1 MAHMKLKKI
10 SKKNKLKSISIIVFI
25 YFIFSYTFYN
35 SFKNNEKISNEQFIT
50 FLLNNGNS
58 NFTNEYKFPAILNKT
73 MSYFLK
79 IDFTKP
85 DTLFNNS
92 ILGYQ
97 YQITQNV
104 QNEINNDNDEY
115 SNLEEL
121 KEISYYIE
129 DPNKVDIDNPIVYI
143 YNSHQLE
150 NYNNDNLEIYGITP
164 NVLMASYLL
173 KEKLN
178 QKGISTIV
186 EDTNLTEFLELNN
199 WDHASSYKASRI
211 FMLDK
216 QNTYKSLK
224 YYIDIHRDSVG
235 KTLSTTTINDKPY
248 ARILFVVGLEHKNYQ
263 KNLNLANKLNDLF
276 NKYYQGLSRGVLK
289 KEGQNVNGIYNQ
301 DISENS
307 MLIELGGVDNNIDE
321 VLNTINAIADIL
333 NIYIKENN

>member
-1 MAHMKLKKI
+1 MSHMKLKKPT
-10 SKKNKLKSISIIVFI
+10 KKKKIKYILIIIFI
-25 YFIFSYTFYN
+25 YSTFAYTFYN
-35 SFKNNEKISNEQFIT
+35 SFKNNKKISNENFIN

-58 NFTNEYKFPAILNKT
+58 NFINEYHFPQIINKT
-73 MSYFLK
+73 MNYFLK
-79 IDFTKP
+79 IDLTKP
-85 DTLFNNS
+85 ESLFNS
-92 ILGYQ
+92 TIIGYQ
-97 YQITQNV
+97 NKV
-104 QNEINNDNDEY
+104 EKNEDEEEY

-129 DPNKVDIDNPIVYI
+129 DPNKVDINNPIIYI

-178 QKGISTIV
+178 NKGISTIV

-199 WDHASSYKASRI
+199 WNYANSYRASRI

-224 YYIDIHRDSVG
+224 YYIDIHRDSVN
-235 KTLSTTTINDKPY
+235 KALSTVTINNKPY

-263 KNLNLANKLNDLF
+263 KNLDLANQINELF
-276 NKYYQGLSRGVLK
+276 NKHYKGLSRGVLK
-289 KEGQNVNGIYNQ
+289 KEGQTVDGIYHQ
-301 DISENS
+301 DISNNA

-321 VLNTINAIADIL
+321 VLNTITAIADIL
-333 NIYIKENN
+333 SIYIKEQTN

>member
-1 MAHMKLKKI
+1 MSHMKLKKPNKQ
-10 SKKNKLKSISIIVFI
+10 SKIKYILLIIFI

-35 SFKNNEKISNEQFIT
+35 SLKNNKSISNEQFIL

-58 NFTNEYKFPAILNKT
+58 NFTNNYKLPNIINKT
-73 MSYFLK
+73 MSYILK

-85 DTLFNNS
+85 ETLFNEN
-92 ILGYQ
+92 ILGY
-97 YQITQNV
+97 
-104 QNEINNDNDEY
+104 NNKEPDEDEY

-121 KEISYYIE
+121 KEISYYIS
-129 DPNKVDIDNPIVYI
+129 DPNKVDITNPVVYI

-150 NYNNDNLEIYGITP
+150 NYNNYNLEIYGITP

-178 QKGISTIV
+178 EKGISTIV

-199 WDHASSYKASRI
+199 WNYSQSYKASRI

-224 YYIDIHRDSVG
+224 YYIDIHRDSVN
-235 KTLSTTTINDKPY
+235 KNLSTININGKSY

-263 KNLNLANKLNDLF
+263 KNLDLANQINTLF
-276 NKYYQGLSRGVLK
+276 NKHYKGLSRGVLQK
-289 KEGQNVNGIYNQ
+289 KGANVDGIYNQ
-301 DISENS
+301 DISKNA
-307 MLIELGGVDNNIDE
+307 MLIEVGGVDNNIDE

-333 NIYIKENN
+333 NLYIKEQK

>member
-1 MAHMKLKKI
+1 MSHMKLKNKPKKKKI
-10 SKKNKLKSISIIVFI
+10 KYLLLTIFI
-25 YFIFSYTFYN
+25 YFIFSYTFYI
-35 SFKNNEKISNEQFIT
+35 SFKNNKNISNEQFIK

-58 NFTNEYKFPAILNKT
+58 NFTNEYKFPNIINKT
-73 MSYFLK
+73 VGYLLK

-85 DTLFNNS
+85 ETLFNES
-92 ILGYQ
+92 IIGYN
-97 YQITQNV
+97 I
-104 QNEINNDNDEY
+104 ESDEDKEY

-129 DPNKVDIDNPIVYI
+129 DPYKVDIENPIVYI

-150 NYNNDNLEIYGITP
+150 NYNNSNLEIYGITP

-178 QKGISTIV
+178 KNGISTIV

-199 WDHASSYKASRI
+199 WNHAMSYKASRI

-224 YYIDIHRDSVG
+224 YYIDIHRDSIN
-235 KTLSTTTINDKPY
+235 KSLSTIKINDKSY

-263 KNLNLANKLNDLF
+263 KNLKLANEINSLF
-276 NKYYQGLSRGVLK
+276 DKYYKGLSRGVLK
-289 KEGQNVNGIYNQ
+289 KEGQNVDGIYNQ
-301 DISENS
+301 DISSNA
-307 MLIELGGVDNNIDE
+307 MLIEVGGVDNNIDE
-321 VLNTINAIADIL
+321 VLNTVNAITDIL
-333 NIYIKENN
+333 TKYIKDKHE

>member
-1 MAHMKLKKI
+1 MAHMKLK
-10 SKKNKLKSISIIVFI
+10 SNNKKKKFKYIFIIIFI

-35 SFKNNEKISNEQFIT
+35 SFKNNKAISNEQFIL

-58 NFTNEYKFPAILNKT
+58 NFTNEYKFPNLINKT
-73 MSYFLK
+73 MSYLLK

-85 DTLFNNS
+85 ETLFNES

-97 YQITQNV
+97 
-104 QNEINNDNDEY
+104 NENIEEDEY
-115 SNLEEL
+115 SNLEQL
-121 KEISYYIE
+121 KEISYYIS

-150 NYNNDNLEIYGITP
+150 NYSNENLEIYGITP

-178 QKGISTIV
+178 EKGISTIV

-199 WDHASSYKASRI
+199 WNHANSYKASRI

-224 YYIDIHRDSVG
+224 YYIDIHRDSIN
-235 KTLSTTTINDKPY
+235 KNLSTVTINNKSY

-263 KNLNLANKLNDLF
+263 KNLNLANEINELF
-276 NKYYQGLSRGVLK
+276 NKHYKGLSRGVLK
-289 KEGQNVNGIYNQ
+289 KEGENVNGIYNQ
-301 DISENS
+301 DISENA
-307 MLIELGGVDNNIDE
+307 MLIEVGGVDNNIDE
-321 VLNTINAIADIL
+321 VLNTINAISDIL
-333 NIYIKENN
+333 SIYIGEHHE

>member
-10 SKKNKLKSISIIVFI
+10 SKKTKLKSIFIIIFI
-25 YFIFSYTFYN
+25 YIIFSYTFYN
-35 SFKNNEKISNEQFIT
+35 SFKNNDKISNEQFIT

-58 NFTNEYKFPAILNKT
+58 NFINEYKFPIILNKT
-73 MSYFLK
+73 MTYLLK
-79 IDFTKP
+79 IDLTKP

-92 ILGYQ
+92 ILGYTN
-97 YQITQNV
+97 QINTNI
-104 QNEINNDNDEY
+104 QNENNNDSDEY

-178 QKGISTIV
+178 QRGISTIV

-224 YYIDIHRDSVG
+224 YYIDIHRDSIG
-235 KTLSTTTINDKPY
+235 KSLSTTTINDKPY

-263 KNLNLANKLNDLF
+263 KNLDLANKLNDLF
-276 NKYYQGLSRGVLK
+276 NKHYQGLSRGVLK

>member
-1 MAHMKLKKI
+1 MAHMKLKKPT
-10 SKKNKLKSISIIVFI
+10 KKKKIKYLLTTILI

-35 SFKNNEKISNEQFIT
+35 SFKNNKNISNEQFIN

-58 NFTNEYKFPAILNKT
+58 NFANEYKFPKIINQT
-73 MSYFLK
+73 ISYFLK
-79 IDFTKP
+79 IDFTNP
-85 DTLFNNS
+85 QSLFNNT
-92 ILGYQ
+92 ILGY
-97 YQITQNV
+97 N
-104 QNEINNDNDEY
+104 NEEETKDTDKDEY

-129 DPNKVDIDNPIVYI
+129 DPNKVDIDNPIIYI

-199 WDHASSYKASRI
+199 WNYAASYRASRI

-216 QNTYKSLK
+216 QNTYSSLK
-224 YYIDIHRDSVG
+224 YYIDIHRDSIN
-235 KTLSTTTINDKPY
+235 KALSTVNINNKPY
-248 ARILFVVGLEHKNYQ
+248 ARILFVVGLEHKNYEQ
-263 KNLNLANKLNDLF
+263 NLNLANKINDLF
-276 NKYYQGLSRGVLK
+276 NKHYQGLSRGVLK
-289 KEGQNVNGIYNQ
+289 KEGQNVDGIYNQ
-301 DISENS
+301 DISPNAI
-307 MLIELGGVDNNIDE
+307 LIEVGGVDNNIDE
-321 VLNTINAIADIL
+321 VMNTINAIADVL
-333 NIYIKENN
+333 SIYIKENNN

>member
-10 SKKNKLKSISIIVFI
+10 SKKTKLKSIFIIIFI
-25 YFIFSYTFYN
+25 YIIFSYTFYN
-35 SFKNNEKISNEQFIT
+35 SFKNNDKISNEQFIT

-58 NFTNEYKFPAILNKT
+58 NFTNEYKFPTILNKT
-73 MSYFLK
+73 MTYLLK
-79 IDFTKP
+79 IDLTKP

-92 ILGYQ
+92 ILGYTN
-97 YQITQNV
+97 QINTNI
-104 QNEINNDNDEY
+104 QNENNNDSDEY

-178 QKGISTIV
+178 QRGISTIV

-224 YYIDIHRDSVG
+224 YYIDIHRDSIG
-235 KTLSTTTINDKPY
+235 KSLSTTTINNKPY

-263 KNLNLANKLNDLF
+263 KNLDLANKLNDLF
-276 NKYYQGLSRGVLK
+276 NKHYQGLSRGVLK
-289 KEGQNVNGIYNQ
+289 KEGYNVNGIYNQ

>member
-1 MAHMKLKKI
+1 MAHMKLKKL
-10 SKKNKLKSISIIVFI
+10 SKKTKLKRIFIIIFI

-35 SFKNNEKISNEQFIT
+35 SIKNNKKISNEQFIT
-50 FLLNNGNS
+50 FILNNGNS
-58 NFTNEYKFPAILNKT
+58 NFTNEYEFPTILNKT
-73 MSYFLK
+73 MTYFLK

-85 DTLFNNS
+85 YTLFNNS
-92 ILGYQ
+92 ILGYPSQ
-97 YQITQNV
+97 TITDV
-104 QNEINNDNDEY
+104 QNKNNDNLEY

-129 DPNKVDIDNPIVYI
+129 DPNKVDIDNPIIYI

-199 WDHASSYKASRI
+199 WDYASSYKASRI
-211 FMLDK
+211 FILDK

-235 KTLSTTTINDKPY
+235 KNLSTTTINDKPY

-276 NKYYQGLSRGVLK
+276 EKHYKGLSRGVLK

-301 DISENS
+301 DLNENS

-333 NIYIKENN
+333 NIYIKENK

>member
-1 MAHMKLKKI
+1 MSQMKLKKPQ
-10 SKKNKLKSISIIVFI
+10 KKKKIKYIIIIIFI

-35 SFKNNEKISNEQFIT
+35 SFKNNKKISNEQFIK

-58 NFTNEYKFPAILNKT
+58 NFTNNYEIPTIINKT
-73 MSYFLK
+73 MSHFLK
-79 IDFTKP
+79 IDFTEP
-85 DTLFNNS
+85 TSLFNKS
-92 ILGYQ
+92 ILGY
-97 YQITQNV
+97 T
-104 QNEINNDNDEY
+104 NESSEEEEY

-129 DPNKVDIDNPIVYI
+129 DPYKIDIENPIIYI

-150 NYNNDNLEIYGITP
+150 NYNNYNLEIYGITP

-199 WDHASSYKASRI
+199 WNHSNSYRASRI

-224 YYIDIHRDSVG
+224 YYIDIHRDSIN
-235 KTLSTTTINDKPY
+235 KNLSTITINNKSY
-248 ARILFVVGLEHKNYQ
+248 ARILFVVGLEHQNYQ
-263 KNLNLANKLNDLF
+263 KNLDLANKINSLF
-276 NKYYQGLSRGVLK
+276 DKYYQGLSRGVLK
-289 KEGQNVNGIYNQ
+289 KEGVNVDGIYNQ
-301 DISENS
+301 DISPNA
-307 MLIELGGVDNNIDE
+307 MLIEIGGVDNNIDE

-333 NIYIKENN
+333 NLYIKEHHE

>member
-1 MAHMKLKKI
+1 MSHMKLKNKTTNKT
-10 SKKNKLKSISIIVFI
+10 KKFKYIIIIIFI

-35 SFKNNEKISNEQFIT
+35 SFKNNKDISNEKFIT

-58 NFTNEYKFPAILNKT
+58 NFANEYKFPKIINET
-73 MSYFLK
+73 MSYLLK
-79 IDFTKP
+79 IDFSNP
-85 DTLFNNS
+85 VSLFNEN

-97 YQITQNV
+97 EDTK
-104 QNEINNDNDEY
+104 EDDY
-115 SNLEEL
+115 SNLEQL
-121 KEISYYIE
+121 KEVSYYMS
-129 DPNKVDIDNPIVYI
+129 DPNKVDIKNPIIYI

-150 NYNNDNLEIYGITP
+150 NYDNYNLEIYGITP

-178 QKGISTIV
+178 EKGISTIV

-199 WDHASSYKASRI
+199 WNHASSYKASRI

-224 YYIDIHRDSVG
+224 YYIDIHRDSVSKKQSTITIDN
-235 KTLSTTTINDKPY
+235 KTY

-263 KNLNLANKLNDLF
+263 KNLNLANELNTLF
-276 NKYYQGLSRGVLK
+276 NKHYKGLSRGVYK
-289 KEGQNVNGIYNQ
+289 KEGAGVNGIYNQ
-301 DISENS
+301 DISENA

-321 VLNTINAIADIL
+321 VLNTINAISDIL
-333 NIYIKENN
+333 SIYIGEHNE